1 MKLNAKDKNQG
12 FTIIEVLIVLVIAGL
27 IMLIV
32 FLAVPAL
39 QRNSR
44 NTQRKTE
51 ASRILSGASEW
62 RTNNANAWPAT
73 CFPVLAACAPAA
85 DTTRT
90 AILNNAGRLSIYG
103 GSALN
108 IITNTTGQTGNLAT
122 SALGTTVTSNQN
134 LIIMLGQA
142 KCTDNDVQSGSSMV
156 VAFAV
161 ETANGA
167 TAMCIAS

>member
-1 MKLNAKDKNQG
+1 MKTQLKKKTEG

-44 NTQRKTE
+44 NTQRRTE
-51 ASRILSGASEW
+51 ASRIVSGASEW

-73 CFPVLAACAPAA
+73 CFPVLAACSGAP

-90 AILNNAGRLSIYG
+90 AILTNAGSLSIYG

-108 IITNTTGQTGNLAT
+108 ILANTTGQTGNLAT
-122 SALGTTVTSNQN
+122 SALGTTITTNQS

-142 KCTDNDVQSGSSMV
+142 KCTNNDVQSGTSIV
-156 VAFAV
+156 VVYAV
-161 ETANGA
+161 ETGGNA
-167 TAMCIAS
+167 TATCISS